1 VSGADDARAAQSSVR
16 DQLVAAAQREPDPS
30 RTAQTALRDALVAA
44 GVREHDG
51 AVAAQRGRRR
61 RRRHRRTAGFVVVAL
76 LGAAAVAEGTGLIS
90 VGEPIKPNPGLEV
103 GDPKVTAANGDPMEV
118 VATAPDPQRKV
129 SYGVAIYTSAAGNRC
144 VIAGQL
150 RGNQLGLERDGVFHR
165 FSDLRPGICLEG
177 GRRTSDVVNVEGNP
191 PRTLIYGLQTDPAET
206 GTVALRTTGEAQ
218 QIKPV
223 RSGAWLLV
231 FDGRLTPADFTLKRP

>member
-1 VSGADDARAAQSSVR
+1 VSPADDPRAAQTSVR
-16 DQLVAAAQREPDPS
+16 DQLVAAAHREPDPS

-51 AVAAQRGRRR
+51 AVAAQRGQRR

-90 VGEPIKPNPGLEV
+90 VGEPIKPNPGLE
-103 GDPKVTAANGDPMEV
+103 GDPKITAANGDPMEV
-118 VATAPDPQRKV
+118 VATAPDAQRKV
-129 SYGVAIYTSAAGNRC
+129 SYGVAIYRSAAGHRC

-177 GRRTSDVVNVEGNP
+177 GRRTSDIVNVEGTP

-206 GTVALRTTGEAQ
+206 GTVTLRATGAAQ

-223 RSGAWLLV
+223 RGGAWLLV